1 MLLQRD
7 DLFLTTWGRQ
17 ITVGTSLLTVPGILL
32 LLSVDQLQLILR
44 LLHAFLE
51 KALDDLISLLAA
63 KLAHRGPIV
72 CALGSDLH

>member
-1 MLLQRD
+1 M
-7 DLFLTTWGRQ
+7 TTWSRQ

-32 LLSVDQLQLILR
+32 LLPINQLQLILR

-51 KALDDLISLLAA
+51 KALDDLVGLLAT

>member
-1 MLLQRD
+1 M
-7 DLFLTTWGRQ
+7 TTWSRQ

-32 LLSVDQLQLILR
+32 LLSINQLQLILR

-51 KALDDLISLLAA
+51 KALDDLVGLLAA
-63 KLAHRGPIV
+63 ELAHRGPIV